1 MTYKVIKNFADLQ
14 DKEHVYLAGD
24 TFPRKGVEVSAERI
38 AELASAFNKRGEVL
52 IEAVEEQKKAKEPK
66 KTTKKKEK

>member
-24 TFPRKGVEVSAERI
+24 TFPRKGAEVSDERI
-38 AELASAFNKRGEVL
+38 AELASVFNKRGEVL
-52 IEAVEEQKKAKEPK
+52 IKAVEEPKKAKEPK
-66 KTTKKKEK
+66 KKAKTKE